1 MPPDQSLQKQ
11 LQTFRKILFTGAG
24 VVLIGGSMAAIAI
37 TYRFTQT
44 AVAVPGVVT
53 KLNAGGSHPE
63 IKFTTQTGE
72 PIEYAQNGLIF
83 GYRPG
88 DAVRVLYQP
97 GEPRSAMIDTI
108 GAKWGFPLMFL
119 VMGGVF
125 LGVSRFDFQED

>member
-1 MPPDQSLQKQ
+1 MPPAPSLQQQ
-11 LQTFRKILFTGAG
+11 LQTFRKILFAGAG
-24 VVLIGGSMAAIAI
+24 VVLIGGSVAAMVG

-72 PIEYAQNGLIF
+72 AVEYAQNGFIF
-83 GYRPG
+83 GYKPG
-88 DAVRVLYQP
+88 DPVRVLYQP
-97 GEPRSAMIDTI
+97 GEPRSAMVDTF

-125 LGVSRFDFQED
+125 LGVSRLDFQED